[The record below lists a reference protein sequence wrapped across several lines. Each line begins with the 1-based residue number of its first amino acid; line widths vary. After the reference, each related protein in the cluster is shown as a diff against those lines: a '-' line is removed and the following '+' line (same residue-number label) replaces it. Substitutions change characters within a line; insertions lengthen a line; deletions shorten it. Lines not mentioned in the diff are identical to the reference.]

1 MATTCTTF
9 AAMCAAQAQR
19 LTTFGATVHNT
30 FIDIPADDSV
40 HASARRRASSLPPR
54 VRAEPCS
61 ATSPYEASAT
71 PSLIVPLK
79 DSSQLLHLN
88 GLLLPQSPRST
99 ASTTCSSTEHQ
110 CLDLEA
116 EPEPDA
122 GVAAEELAQ
131 LVERECAFMRISGH
145 SVQTSSTARKCA
157 AACTLR
163 FFVHGLPWAKRAKW
177 LQPLLWSV
185 SAVLARHGVEAGMKG
200 GELVAITDSGAAVR
214 IDFVAARW

>member
-1 MATTCTTF
+1 
-9 AAMCAAQAQR
+9 MCAEQAQR
-19 LTTFGATVHNT
+19 LTAFGATVHNT
-30 FIDIPADDSV
+30 FIDIPADDSAEFV
-40 HASARRRASSLPPR
+40 ARRRASSLPPR

-61 ATSPYEASAT
+61 ASPRYESSAK
-71 PSLIVPLK
+71 PNLIMPLK
-79 DSSQLLHLN
+79 NSSQLLHLD
-88 GLLLPQSPRST
+88 GLLLQQSPRST

-110 CLDLEA
+110 SLELEGESELD
-116 EPEPDA
+116 
-122 GVAAEELAQ
+122 GVVAAEALAQ

-145 SVQTSSTARKCA
+145 SVQTANTARKCA

-200 GELVAITDSGAAVR
+200 GELVATTDSGAAVR